1 MSKFDLGAF
10 LAPEG
15 AGVSESDT
23 MREIPVED
31 ILDNPRNF
39 YPRPDNQAL
48 AALMESIEANGLLEP
63 PTVVP
68 TEDGKYRLISGHS
81 RMTALRLLAANKDAA
96 VADRFARIPCRVL
109 PSMTPAQEECAV
121 IEANRQ
127 RIKTPALLTQEAE
140 RLTEMYVKRREAGEE
155 LPGRIRDRVA
165 EAMQVSKTKLAN
177 LSAIRKGLRVPAIRL
192 NWEHG
197 LIPEAAALL
206 IARMSLRE
214 QHDLW
219 EWMVSNHKLW
229 TINNVQE
236 FERACKQAD
245 NPAPSAADK
254 REECERYAEL
264 LLRYRDQF
272 SAPLRV
278 CDDREDG
285 IFTLKERFKYCMMG
299 SSKGGFDGSPK
310 GLALYGADRR
320 KIFRPWST
328 VWDMLAAMALQDA
341 PATAEDLP
349 GDNNAAAPDP
359 ALAQSGAAWFPFSVE
374 PAEGAHIVYIDDCGI
389 ADEGIYKEG
398 LIDDGSGTDW
408 DEVELW
414 TLFPSINGGAG

>member
-39 YPRPDNQAL
+39 YPRPDNAAL

-81 RMTALRLLAANKDAA
+81 RMTALRLLAANKDA
-96 VADRFARIPCRVL
+96 VIADRFARIPCRVL
-109 PSMTPAQEECAV
+109 PPMTPAQEECAV

-127 RIKTPALLTQEAE
+127 RIKMPALLAQEAE

-165 EAMQVSKTKLAN
+165 EALQVSKTKLAN
-177 LSAIRKGLRVPAIRL
+177 LSAIKNGIKVPGLKRKWDDGD
-192 NWEHG
+192 
-197 LIPEAAALL
+197 IPEAAALV
-206 IARMSLRE
+206 IARM
-214 QHDLW
+214 DLHKQQTLW
-219 EWMVSNHKLW
+219 DWMVSNHKPW

-236 FERACKQAD
+236 FERICTQVD
-245 NPAPSAADK
+245 DPVLSAADK
-254 REECERYAEL
+254 REESERYAEL

-272 SAPLRV
+272 SEPLRV
-278 CDDREDG
+278 CEDREDG

-349 GDNNAAAPDP
+349 GDNNTAAPDST
-359 ALAQSGAAWFPFSVE
+359 LAQSGAAWFPSSVK
-374 PAEGAHIVYIDDCGI
+374 PTDGLHIVYVDDCGI
-389 ADEGIYKEG
+389 ADEGIYKDG
-398 LIDDGSGTDW
+398 LIDDGSGADW

-414 TLFPSINGGAG
+414 TLYPDIPGGAR